1 MELAIPLVAMGGL
14 FILSKQNKENKNA
27 EAFTQMHRNYLPNT
41 NRPVKNFPITDRK
54 ELENTL
60 NKYDGKK
67 NGQNRPRKCP
77 PKRPPG
83 RGQKDLQKWTRKAT
97 QKGRFPEFAAG
108 HAWDVQGTLW
118 PRAS

>member
-14 FILSKQNKENKNA
+14 FILSKQNKENKHA

-41 NRPVKNFPITDRK
+41 NRPVKNFPITDRE

-67 NGQNRPRKCP
+67 NTTDNYYN
-77 PKRPPG
+77 PG
-83 RGQKDLQKWTRKAT
+83 NYETLQSTDEETNKKFQTFSKEQYWT
-97 QKGRFPEFAAG
+97 
-108 HAWDVQGTLW
+108 
-118 PRAS
+118 S